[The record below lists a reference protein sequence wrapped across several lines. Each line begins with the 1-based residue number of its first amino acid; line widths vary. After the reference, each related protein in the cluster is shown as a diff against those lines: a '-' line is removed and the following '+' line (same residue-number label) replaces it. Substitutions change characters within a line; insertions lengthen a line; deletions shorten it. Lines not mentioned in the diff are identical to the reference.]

1 MRQPPLHEVD
11 NMVTYLQSGQGK
23 QKSTKWLGGSGACK
37 TSFKTHMTIS
47 SSSGSKRKMK
57 KEKGEYIWEDVRP
70 GDKIRYNVFTGADN
84 KKGDSDEYYLIAS
97 TMNWPYII
105 GIYNDVNK
113 SATEAQ
119 IAEWEANP
127 SKFEEYIMSKIDE
140 SKLMLTI
147 TSKVNKTGNEGKESK
162 LLNIPDTWPSGP
174 IQLAFIYGY
183 DNDARSGD
191 AGRVWENIFDVA
203 TYVSLAVTAIGLLVL
218 CPITA
223 GATCAV
229 GGAVGAAVIAVD
241 VAEIA
246 YMAYEQYTQGLASQI
261 GRNKYGCSFPEGA
274 YVHIYSIVINNP
286 RKDPFLQIDSA
297 AAKTNPVTTSGASFS
312 LINKNTLFIIGC
324 SVGLFMTIWSM
335 VGGESNE

>member
-1 MRQPPLHEVD
+1 MV
-11 NMVTYLQSGQGK
+11 NVMVTYLQSGQGK

-37 TSFKTHMTIS
+37 TSFKTHMTIT

-57 KEKGEYIWEDVRP
+57 KEKGEYIWGDVRP
-70 GDKIRYNVFTGADN
+70 GDKIRYNVFTGADD

-105 GIYNDVNK
+105 NIYNEINR
-113 SATEAQ
+113 SATQEQ
-119 IAEWEANP
+119 MDSWESNP
-127 SKFEEYIMSKIDE
+127 QGFEELILSKIDE

-162 LLNIPDTWPSGP
+162 LLNIPNTWPSGP
-174 IQLAFIYGY
+174 IQLAFVYGY
-183 DNDARSGD
+183 DNDARAGD
-191 AGRVWENIFDVA
+191 ASRVWSNVFDVA

-218 CPITA
+218 CPISA

-229 GGAVGAAVIAVD
+229 GGAIGASIIAID
-241 VAEIA
+241 VAEVA
-246 YMAYEQYTQGLASQI
+246 YLVYEQYTQGLATQI

-286 RKDPFLQIDSA
+286 NKDPFLQIDSTA
-297 AAKTNPVTTSGASFS
+297 AIKNPVTTSGNSFS
-312 LINKNTLFIIGC
+312 LMNKNTLFIVGC
-324 SVGLFMTIWSM
+324 SIGLFMTIWS
-335 VGGESNE
+335 VLGGEVDE